1 MSAQQYPA
9 TPVVEPLAAFAL
21 GGQYTFTGYVVTVSD
36 LDFVEVKDTKYN
48 PDGTF
53 RAEIVYSRRRKAT
66 LDMEATGVLDGT
78 EFISG
83 GMITINAIVW
93 KIEGAP
99 VSYSRN
105 PVMVKL
111 SVIELV
117 EQVGIGEHVA

>member
-9 TPVVEPLAAFAL
+9 TPATGDAYKF
-21 GGQYTFTGYVVTVSD
+21 GGQYTFAGYIVNVSD

-48 PDGTF
+48 PNGSF
-53 RAEIVYSRRRKAT
+53 RAEVVYSRRRKAT

-78 EFISG
+78 EFVAG
-83 GMITINAIVW
+83 GVITINGIVW

-105 PVMVKL
+105 PVMIKL
-111 SVIELV
+111 SVIEIA
-117 EQVGIGEHVA
+117 EQVGVGEHTA